1 MYMCI
6 LYRQLNPMH
15 CLESIVWFFKINK
28 FSEKSKMIS
37 EERDS
42 PTTCFSF
49 CLICFKCKLDHCN
62 WHFEPGAWHLIYSIP
77 INCHK
82 IEKIQNL
89 SLRVTF
95 FMQYLQHTGNR
106 GNNARIRGN
115 NAANK
120 GNSTSYDDEG
130 KWP

>member
-1 MYMCI
+1 MYICI

-49 CLICFKCKLDHCN
+49 CLICFKCKLDHCT

-89 SLRVTF
+89 SREWPFSCNISNIQEIEAT
-95 FMQYLQHTGNR
+95 MQPIKAIQHLVMMRENDL
-106 GNNARIRGN
+106 
-115 NAANK
+115 K
-120 GNSTSYDDEG
+120 LPVKYF
-130 KWP
+130 